1 MLNSVGISCL
11 VDESLLDAVVGV
23 SGSSPAYVF
32 MMIEAMADGGVKMG
46 LPRAVAQK
54 LAAPAVMG
62 SAKMVL
68 DSGMHPGHLKDQV
81 ASPGGTTICAIE
93 TLEKYGFRHA
103 TMKAVEAAA
112 TKSIEMG

>member
-46 LPRAVAQK
+46 LPRAVA
-54 LAAPAVMG
+54 
-62 SAKMVL
+62 
-68 DSGMHPGHLKDQV
+68 
-81 ASPGGTTICAIE
+81 
-93 TLEKYGFRHA
+93 
-103 TMKAVEAAA
+103 
-112 TKSIEMG
+112 

>member
-1 MLNSVGISCL
+1 
-11 VDESLLDAVVGV
+11 
-23 SGSSPAYVF
+23 
-32 MMIEAMADGGVKMG
+32 
-46 LPRAVAQK
+46 
-54 LAAPAVMG
+54 
-62 SAKMVL
+62 MVL